1 MKQRL
6 QFVRQYISS
15 CLNACPPGRIR
26 VVSVCAGD
34 GRDLLGALI
43 DHPRASD
50 VYARLVELDQ
60 RLVECGRAAA
70 ESAGQAE
77 QFEFVQGDATMSSVY
92 EGAVPADLVL
102 VCGVFGNLPP
112 LEVHRLVRSLCCLC
126 KHGGFVIWTRGLF
139 EAGDDSIT
147 IVRELLRESEFE
159 EVSFKTTPNG
169 RMGVGT
175 HRYLGKTLPLPH
187 DQQLF
192 VFSSP
197 LEIQEG

>member
-15 CLNACPPGRIR
+15 CLNACPPGKIR

-70 ESAGQAE
+70 ESAELGE

-92 EGAVPADLVL
+92 EGGVPADLVL

-147 IVRELLRESEFE
+147 IVRELLGESEFE

-175 HRYLGKTLPLPH
+175 HRYFGQTLPLPY